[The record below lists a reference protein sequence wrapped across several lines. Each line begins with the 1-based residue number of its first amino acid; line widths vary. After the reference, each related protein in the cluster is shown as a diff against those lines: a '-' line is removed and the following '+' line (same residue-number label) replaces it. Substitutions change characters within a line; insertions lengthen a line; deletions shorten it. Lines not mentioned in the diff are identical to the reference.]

1 MDAFWGANPLFL
13 ELTPSGG
20 PVNNCP
26 TTPVIQPAGPVS
38 TFTNTTV
45 TFTGTASDPDQNQ
58 NLTWTWSWGDMGST
72 VHQTTTAVPQDTA
85 PHQGDLPGTYNVSLA
100 VFDGQC
106 TKPSSNV
113 RITASTPPPDVR
125 WINGTGTDPVRA
137 QPLSGAPALAGPGGH
152 APGGHAAGAASIS
165 ARGREH
171 RAW

>member
-58 NLTWTWSWGDMGST
+58 NLTWSWSWGDMGPT
-72 VHQTTTAVPQDTA
+72 DHQTTTAVTQDTA
-85 PHQGDLPGTYNVSLA
+85 SHHRLLPGTYNDSLERI
-100 VFDGQC
+100 DGER
-106 TKPSSNV
+106 TKTSP
-113 RITASTPPPDVR
+113 
-125 WINGTGTDPVRA
+125 
-137 QPLSGAPALAGPGGH
+137 
-152 APGGHAAGAASIS
+152 
-165 ARGREH
+165 
-171 RAW
+171 